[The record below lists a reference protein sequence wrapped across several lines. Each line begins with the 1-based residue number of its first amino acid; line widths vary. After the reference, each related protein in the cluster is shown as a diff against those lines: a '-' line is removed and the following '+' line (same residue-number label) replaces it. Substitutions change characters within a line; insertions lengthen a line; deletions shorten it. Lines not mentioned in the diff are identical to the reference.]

1 MSSTIKSLEV
11 DALHRTPALVR
22 SRERL
27 TRAMAPTVYC
37 PATNVDR
44 CLRSTVHTEHPK

>member
-1 MSSTIKSLEV
+1 MTSTMNALEV
-11 DALHRTPALVR
+11 EALRTPALVR

-37 PATNVDR
+37 PSAHVDR
-44 CLRSTVHTEHPK
+44 CLNSTVQTEHPK